1 MTAKRL
7 YYLLLGAIALSIV
20 ALLASVYAANLVL
33 EGQAKRVTD
42 AKTKT
47 QVMDEKQRQLTKAR
61 ADIAKYQPL
70 ADIAKSI
77 VPQDKDQS
85 QTVREIVN
93 LAAANGIKLGSITF
107 PSSSLGGKGA
117 ADKSQLKAVKG
128 ISGVYTQDI
137 TVESDG
143 SVPSS
148 YGSFLNFLDAL
159 EHNRRTALVSGISL
173 QPDAE
178 DPSTLTFTLNLSE
191 YIKP

>member
-7 YYLLLGAIALSIV
+7 YYLLLGAIALSV
-20 ALLASVYAANLVL
+20 VLLLASVYAANMVL
-33 EGQAKRVTD
+33 EGQAKRLTD
-42 AKTKT
+42 AKTRIE
-47 QVMDEKQRQLTKAR
+47 VLDAKQSQLTKAR
-61 ADIAKYQPL
+61 ADIAKYQPM

-107 PSSSLGGKGA
+107 PSSSLGAKGA
-117 ADKSQLKAVKG
+117 EKSQLKAVKG

-143 SVPSS
+143 SNPSS
-148 YGSFLNFLDAL
+148 YSDFLNFLDAL

-173 QPDAE
+173 QPDAQN
-178 DPSTLTFTLNLSE
+178 PNTLTFTLNLSE